1 MANLAKIVRSAMP
14 GTRIQFRREPY
25 RDNGVRQ
32 FLRDVIAMA
41 NAAAEGPRYIIIGT
55 DLDKKGVKRLKS
67 VTKDDFSGDPSYQTL
82 VSDFVEPAIKL
93 TYQAVTVDGKRLGV
107 FEFGDCQ
114 EHPYMMRIDH
124 CEKLRRGDAYI
135 RVEDMPVKMGR
146 RQLQEMFERKFHD
159 SVSAN
164 RIEIGFPGEIIHKNL
179 KIPTTDLTEMPSASA
194 RDKLK
199 QLLDLQAN
207 FKDGGANSGVIR
219 LAHTRLFGA
228 DRPYEEWTPT
238 RLMDEMAKIEAKYR
252 SDDQHFLFEVNAQK
266 LQLVVYNQSDEPV
279 QDASLSIVFPTHE
292 AFHVASQLPK
302 LRHDGKYVDPRPDE
316 IAGYPTVSLK
326 DDSIHVTNALGEIP
340 TYAPVTIFDIPLRIC
355 VGSDLK
361 GRRLGIQYSLFGRN
375 LRSPAK
381 GKLRLLF

>member
-1 MANLAKIVRSAMP
+1 
-14 GTRIQFRREPY
+14 
-25 RDNGVRQ
+25 
-32 FLRDVIAMA
+32 
-41 NAAAEGPRYIIIGT
+41 
-55 DLDKKGVKRLKS
+55 
-67 VTKDDFSGDPSYQTL
+67 
-82 VSDFVEPAIKL
+82 
-93 TYQAVTVDGKRLGV
+93 
-107 FEFGDCQ
+107 
-114 EHPYMMRIDH
+114 MRIDH

-179 KIPTTDLTEMPSASA
+179 KIPTTDLAEMPSASA

-252 SDDQHFLFEVNAQK
+252 TDDQHFLFEANAQK

-279 QDASLSIVFPTHE
+279 QDASLSIVFPAHD
-292 AFHVASQLPK
+292 AFHVASQLPR
-302 LRHDGKYVDPRPDE
+302 LRQDGKYVDRRPDE
-316 IAGYPTVSLK
+316 ITGYPAVSLK
-326 DDSIHVTNALGEIP
+326 DDSIHVSNALGEIP
-340 TYAPVTIFDIPLRIC
+340 PYAPANVFEVPLRIC

>member
-1 MANLAKIVRSAMP
+1 MVHLAKIVRSAVP
-14 GTRIQFRREPY
+14 GTGVQFRREPY
-25 RDNGVRQ
+25 RDNGLRQ

-41 NAAAEGPRYIIIGT
+41 NAASEGPRYIIIGT
-55 DLDKKGVKRLKS
+55 DLDKKGAKRMKS
-67 VTKDDFSGDPSYQTL
+67 VTRDDFSGDPSYQTL
-82 VSDFVEPAIKL
+82 VSDFIEPAIKL

-107 FEFGDCQ
+107 FEIGDCQ
-114 EHPYMMRIDH
+114 DHPYMMRVDH

-135 RVEDMPVKMGR
+135 RVDEMPVKMGR

-179 KIPTTDLTEMPSASA
+179 KIPTIDLAEMPSASA

-207 FKDGGANSGVIR
+207 FKDGGADSGVIR

-238 RLMDEMAKIEAKYR
+238 RLMDEMVKIEAKYQT
-252 SDDQHFLFEVNAQK
+252 DDQHFLFEANVQN

-302 LRHDGKYVDPRPDE
+302 LHHDGKYVDRRPDE

-326 DDSIHVTNALGEIP
+326 DDSIHVSDALGEIP
-340 TYAPVTIFDIPLRIC
+340 TYAPVTVFDIPLRIC

>member
-1 MANLAKIVRSAMP
+1 MANLEKIARSAVT
-14 GTRIQFRREPY
+14 GTGVQLRREPY
-25 RDNGVRQ
+25 GDKGARQ

-41 NAAAEGPRYIIIGT
+41 NAAVEGPRYIIIGT

-67 VTKDDFSGDPSYQTL
+67 VTRADFSGNPSYREL
-82 VSDFVEPAIKL
+82 ISDFVEPAIRL

-107 FEFGDCQ
+107 FEIGDCQ
-114 EHPYMMRIDH
+114 DHPYMMRVDH

-135 RVEDMPVKMGR
+135 RVDDMPVKMGR

-179 KIPTTDLTEMPSASA
+179 KIPTIDLADMPSASA

-207 FKDGGANSGVIR
+207 LEDGGANSGVIR
-219 LAHTRLFGA
+219 LAHTRLFGS
-228 DRPYEEWTPT
+228 DKPYEAWTPT
-238 RLMDEMAKIEAKYR
+238 RLMDEMAKIETKYQT
-252 SDDQHFLFEVNAQK
+252 DDQHFLFEANAQK

-292 AFHVASQLPK
+292 AFHIANQLPK
-302 LRHDGKYVDPRPDE
+302 VRQNGKYVDRRPDE
-316 IAGYPTVSLK
+316 IAGYPAVSLK
-326 DDSIHVTNALGEIP
+326 DDSIHVSYALGEIP
-340 TYAPVTIFDIPLRIC
+340 TYAPMTVFDIPLRIC
-355 VGSDLK
+355 IGSDLK